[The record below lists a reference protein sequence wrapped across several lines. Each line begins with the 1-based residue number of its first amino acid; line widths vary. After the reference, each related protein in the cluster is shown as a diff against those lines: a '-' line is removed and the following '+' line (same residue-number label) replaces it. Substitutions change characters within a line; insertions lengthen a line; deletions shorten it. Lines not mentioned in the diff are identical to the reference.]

1 MEVKAVRRLG
11 WLVMLLLFAATP
23 VVSLA
28 APDDRL
34 IVPGVRIG
42 KWTLSI
48 TIDDLLRMNG
58 PGSRQTHMTTDA
70 SDADAVSDFTVV
82 SWGSIGAVT
91 YDQKRVVALRVG
103 YGSLGYR
110 TTLGIGFQAT
120 RDHVLKVYGKP
131 TAETTPLLGSTR
143 LIYDKI
149 GIAFVI
155 NASTAAG
162 VMWDITVF
170 KPGTADRL
178 WHLM

>member
-1 MEVKAVRRLG
+1 MQRLG
-11 WLVMLLLFAATP
+11 LVALLLLFVATP
-23 VVSLA
+23 VASQ
-28 APDDRL
+28 APDDKL

-42 KWTLSI
+42 KWTLSM

-58 PGSRQTHMTTDA
+58 PGSRQKHMTTDA
-70 SDADAVSDFTVV
+70 SDADAVSDFTIF
-82 SWGSIGAVT
+82 SWNTFGAVT
-91 YDQKRVVALRVG
+91 YDEKRVVALLVG
-103 YGSLGYR
+103 YGSLAYR

-120 RDHVLKVYGKP
+120 RDHVLKAYGKP
-131 TAETTPLLGSTR
+131 TAETTPLLGSTTR

-155 NASTAAG
+155 NAATAAG
-162 VMWDITVF
+162 IMWDITVF